1 MNIGMYKELPLDI
14 STWDEWCMQQFIK
27 ENAALF
33 HVFISQ
39 YVKDADSIDD
49 FLQEAYIRLWTHR
62 KSIGEVA
69 SIRNYFY
76 TIIYHVI
83 IDKYNAFS
91 PKPDDVSLDE
101 IGVNIPVEEN
111 LTRNIIKAESS
122 HLIAE
127 AIRKLSPQS
136 QKVIFMSL
144 QGKTLNEIAEALNL
158 SINTIKTIKYRALKR
173 LSELLPREE
182 FFILLIL
189 LGTFKC

>member
-49 FLQEAYIRLWTHR
+49 FLQEAYIR
-62 KSIGEVA
+62 
-69 SIRNYFY
+69 NYFY

-91 PKPDDVSLDE
+91 AKPDDVSLDE